1 MPQML
6 IDWILIAL
14 LDSAY
19 LIVLTPNMYIYIK
32 LLCTEKKIGKRK
44 KKKKNSKLFCMYI
57 YRISLIYTMTFLL
70 NYRLLCTSFCSKGG
84 WMNAHRWKLHSGIFC
99 FHLHLCHRKKAHWEH
114 ACYKNYFKDWFL
126 ATDNSIWNIKSK
138 LLHLLYRSQA
148 SHSQCITIII
158 S

>member
-44 KKKKNSKLFCMYI
+44 KKRKTQSFFVCIFIEYPWFIPWLF
-57 YRISLIYTMTFLL
+57 F
-70 NYRLLCTSFCSKGG
+70 
-84 WMNAHRWKLHSGIFC
+84 
-99 FHLHLCHRKKAHWEH
+99 
-114 ACYKNYFKDWFL
+114 
-126 ATDNSIWNIKSK
+126 
-138 LLHLLYRSQA
+138 
-148 SHSQCITIII
+148 
-158 S
+158 

>member
-44 KKKKNSKLFCMYI
+44 KKEKLKA
-57 YRISLIYTMTFLL
+57 FLYVYL
-70 NYRLLCTSFCSKGG
+70 
-84 WMNAHRWKLHSGIFC
+84 
-99 FHLHLCHRKKAHWEH
+99 
-114 ACYKNYFKDWFL
+114 
-126 ATDNSIWNIKSK
+126 
-138 LLHLLYRSQA
+138 
-148 SHSQCITIII
+148 
-158 S
+158 